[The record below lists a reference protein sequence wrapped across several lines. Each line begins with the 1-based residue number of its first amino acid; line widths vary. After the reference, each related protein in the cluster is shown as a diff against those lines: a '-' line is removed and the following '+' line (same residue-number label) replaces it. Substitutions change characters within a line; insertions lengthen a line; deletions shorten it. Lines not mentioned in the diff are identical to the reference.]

1 VRLIVICLALLSLS
15 VVAQAQTG
23 APAAIETPVP
33 EKRVAPPTESSPPAP
48 APKQAPASRSTGSS
62 ATAAASQTQSGLRS
76 LQRFFT
82 EVNRYTA
89 FFTQVVLE
97 DGRKPIQ
104 ESKGRFWI
112 ERPNKF
118 RWNYESPKQQIVSD
132 GERLWIYDEELKQVT
147 VRSLKQGLLDTPAM
161 LLAGRGRI
169 EDQFT
174 VKDLGPENNIAWVQL
189 LPKRKDSGVD
199 EVRLGFESGRLKVFE
214 LFDGLGQTTRYTL
227 HSGLENQPIDPSRFT
242 FTPPPGTDVV
252 GEQ

>member
-1 VRLIVICLALLSLS
+1 MRHTAICLALLM
-15 VVAQAQTG
+15 VATVAYAETG
-23 APAAIETPVP
+23 SPSAIETPVP
-33 EKRVAPPTESSPPAP
+33 EKPVAPPTDSSKSAP
-48 APKQAPASRSTGSS
+48 TPKQAPAGRP
-62 ATAAASQTQSGLRS
+62 AAAGTATTSSTANSGLRS
-76 LQRFFT
+76 LHRFFN

-97 DGRKPIQ
+97 DGRRPIQ
-104 ESKGRFWI
+104 ESKGRLWI

-147 VRSLKQGLLDTPAM
+147 VRPLKQGLLDTPAM
-161 LLAGRGRI
+161 LLAGRGRV

-174 VKDLGPENNIAWVQL
+174 VKDLGTENSIAWVQL

-214 LFDGLGQTTRYTL
+214 LLDALGQTTRYTL

>member
-1 VRLIVICLALLSLS
+1 MRYTAVCLALLIATVAHAETGSPS
-15 VVAQAQTG
+15 V
-23 APAAIETPVP
+23 IETPVP
-33 EKRVAPPTESSPPAP
+33 EKPVTPPTDA
-48 APKQAPASRSTGSS
+48 AKQAPAGRSTAP
-62 ATAAASQTQSGLRS
+62 ATATTSSTANSGLRS
-76 LQRFFT
+76 LHRFFN

-89 FFTQVVLE
+89 FFNQVVLE

-104 ESKGRFWI
+104 ESKGRLWI

-147 VRSLKQGLLDTPAM
+147 IRSLKQGLLDTPAM
-161 LLAGRGRI
+161 LLAGRGRV

-174 VKDLGPENNIAWVQL
+174 VKDLGTENGIAWVQL
-189 LPKRKDSGVD
+189 LPKRKDSGID
-199 EVRLGFESGRLKVFE
+199 DVRIGFESGRLKVFE
-214 LFDGLGQTTRYTL
+214 LLDGLGQITRYTL

-252 GEQ
+252 GE